1 MLFSYRQRLKN
12 TGEKEMEFSRMT
24 NYDFLLTLKPEE
36 FARLFVKLRLDA
48 AEENDWIEW
57 MNMPCK
63 KEEWEKILT

>member
-1 MLFSYRQRLKN
+1 
-12 TGEKEMEFSRMT
+12 MEFSRMT

-57 MNMPCK
+57 MSMQYK
-63 KEEWEKILT
+63 KEEWDKILT